1 MNVYCIVFIVLIVF
15 PDVLRLCAHHLWKL
29 STSHDVE
36 VDVLVLVRSLCLQ
49 SVNEVTT
56 KRANMVSDMH
66 FRSLRTKL
74 SLMQRNEEASRQLE
88 VNVTV
93 HTDDV
98 FVYRLMFWL
107 LCFR

>member
-15 PDVLRLCAHHLWKL
+15 PDVLTL
-29 STSHDVE
+29 DVE
-36 VDVLVLVRSLCLQ
+36 VDVLVLVRSLSLQ

-98 FVYRLMFWL
+98 FVYRLTSWL